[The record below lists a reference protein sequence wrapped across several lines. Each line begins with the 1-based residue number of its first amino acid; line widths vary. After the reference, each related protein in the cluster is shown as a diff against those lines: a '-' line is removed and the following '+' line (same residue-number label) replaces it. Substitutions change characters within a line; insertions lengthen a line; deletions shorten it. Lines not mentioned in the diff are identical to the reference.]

1 MKINSIQ
8 WRNIGSFG
16 NKIQTLNFSNN
27 GEVWQLYGRV
37 GHGKSTILSLPTLA
51 FYGKIKD
58 TKVGD
63 IANRINKN
71 GWIKIDVQVNNDN
84 YIIERGFSPSS
95 LSISKNGQLLDRAK
109 DMQKIIDEEIVGLP
123 YYIFTNILSLSLN
136 NFKSFIN
143 MTPNDKRQIIDKI
156 FSLEIINKIYEFIK
170 HDLKDLGQSINSIEM
185 QIYSFEQTIK
195 QSNVELDKILNAKTD
210 IDIDEQ
216 IANNEKILLDIDTNI
231 NNHLTSYNEYNQK
244 IIETE
249 TKVNQLQQ
257 YINTI
262 YNDINNINQKINLFN
277 QHKCPLCNS
286 DFDTDEF
293 NDIRVTL
300 KTQLNE
306 KTTLYNTYNESLNQ
320 FRTFLTQL
328 KTNIQTINNNITT
341 LRVNKNNVINNIN
354 NIKNS
359 INNTTQID
367 AINNIIK
374 SAENSKDLL
383 NTNKREYET
392 KINYL
397 QILDSIYNAD
407 GIKKSIMD
415 NYIPTLNDEI
425 KHALIN
431 LSFPYSLEFDNNFSV
446 HLEYLGDE
454 IPVTSL
460 STGESKKADLAVLIS
475 MIKIIKTKYPQ
486 INLICLD
493 ETISSIDPES
503 CIDIIKLLRE
513 ISIDLFI
520 NILIVSH
527 VQLPVEYF
535 DKRIDVFK
543 DGGFSDINFMD

>member
-1 MKINSIQ
+1 MKINSIS

-16 NKIQTLNFSNN
+16 NKIQTLDFSSE

-51 FYGKIKD
+51 FYGKMKD

-71 GWIKIDVQVNNDN
+71 GWIKIDVSVNNDN
-84 YIIERGFSPSS
+84 YIIERSFSPSS
-95 LSISKNGQLLDRAK
+95 LSILKNGNLLDRAR

-123 YYIFTNILSLSLN
+123 YYIFTNVLSLSLN

-156 FSLEIINKIYEFIK
+156 FTLEMLNKVYEYIK
-170 HDLKDLGQSINSIEM
+170 CDLKDLGQSINNIEM
-185 QIYSFEQTIK
+185 QIFSFDQTIK
-195 QSNVELDKILNAKTD
+195 QSNIELDKILNEKNDMNYD
-210 IDIDEQ
+210 IQ
-216 IANNEKILLDIDTNI
+216 IAENEKILNEIDINI
-231 NNHLTSYNEYNQK
+231 NNHLGAQTEYFNK
-244 IIETE
+244 IKETE
-249 TKVNQLQQ
+249 AAINQINQYVNV
-257 YINTI
+257 IN
-262 YNDINNINQKINLFN
+262 NDILNINNKINLFN
-277 QHKCPLCNS
+277 NHKCPLCNS

-293 NDIRVTL
+293 IAL
-300 KTQLNE
+300 KNNLHIQLSE
-306 KTTLYNTYNESLNQ
+306 KTEICNNYNGALTKYQTY
-320 FRTFLTQL
+320 LTAL
-328 KTNIQTINNNITT
+328 KNNIQSINNNVTALQIN
-341 LRVNKNNVINNIN
+341 RNNIINNIN
-354 NIKNS
+354 NIKN
-359 INNTTQID
+359 NVNDATQIS
-367 AINNIIK
+367 AIENIIK
-374 SAENSKDLL
+374 TSEQSKNLL
-383 NTNKREYET
+383 NSDKNKYI
-392 KINYL
+392 KQINHL
-397 QILDSIYNAD
+397 RILESIYSAD
-407 GIKKSIMD
+407 GIKQEIMN
-415 NYIPTLNDEI
+415 NYIPVLNEEI

-431 LSFPYSLEFDNNFSV
+431 LSFPYSLEFDNNFSA
-446 HLEYLGDE
+446 HLEYLGEE
-454 IPVTSL
+454 IPITSL

-527 VQLPVEYF
+527 VQLPIEYF

-543 DGGFSDINFMD
+543 DGGFSDIKFIE